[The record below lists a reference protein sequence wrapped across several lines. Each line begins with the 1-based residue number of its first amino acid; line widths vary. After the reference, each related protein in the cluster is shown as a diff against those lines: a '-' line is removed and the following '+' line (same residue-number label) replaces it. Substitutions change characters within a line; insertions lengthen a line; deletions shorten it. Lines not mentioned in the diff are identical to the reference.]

1 MPLALGVKSGLHMAC
16 LMKNCFFLVGDTHL
30 AGELG
35 REVHLP
41 SSIRLGEI
49 ESKNYEDSISVLTYV
64 FGR

>member
-1 MPLALGVKSGLHMAC
+1 
-16 LMKNCFFLVGDTHL
+16 MKNCFFLVGDTRL